1 MFDFI
6 LGYRDLIIEILGVLT
21 GLIYL
26 YYSVNEKIELW
37 IWGFLS
43 SGFTFLSFFL
53 ANLYSEAF
61 LQIYYLI
68 ISVYGW
74 YIWKFG
80 VSRDHTKKYLHIKR
94 VSTSEWKQLIAVFL
108 LLYGALLLLL
118 IYAPALLG
126 LGSSQLPYLDGFC
139 TAASIVGTWML
150 SRKHLENWIVWI
162 IVDALSVGITLY
174 KELYFYSFLFVIY
187 TIVAILGYMKWRDLS
202 YNRVDKDEK

>member
-1 MFDFI
+1 MFDFL
-6 LGYRDLIIEILGVLT
+6 LGYRDLIIEILGVIT

-43 SGFTFLSFFL
+43 SGFTFLSFL
-53 ANLYSEAF
+53 IANLYSEAF

-80 VSRDHTKKYLHIKR
+80 VTHNHAKEPLHIKR
-94 VSTSEWKQLIAVFL
+94 VSKTEWKGLILLFL
-108 LLYGALLLLL
+108 LLYGAILVLL
-118 IYAPALLG
+118 IYMPALLG
-126 LGSSQLPYLDGFC
+126 LSTSQLPYLDGFC

-162 IVDALSVGITLY
+162 FVDALSVGITMY

-187 TIVAILGYMKWRDLS
+187 TIVAILGYMKWRELS
-202 YNRVDKDEK
+202 NKLVDKDEK

>member
-1 MFDFI
+1 MFDYI
-6 LGYRDLIIEILGVLT
+6 LGYRDLIIEILGVIT

-43 SGFTFLSFFL
+43 SGFTFLSFLF

-68 ISVYGW
+68 ISIYGW

-80 VSRDHTKKYLHIKR
+80 VSLNHTKEYLHIKR
-94 VSTSEWKQLIAVFL
+94 VTRSEWRELVALFI
-108 LLYGALLLLL
+108 LLYSVLLLLL
-118 IYAPALLG
+118 IYAPVLLG
-126 LGSSQLPYLDGFC
+126 LSSSQLPYLDGFC
-139 TAASIVGTWML
+139 TAGSIIGTWML

-162 IVDALSVGITLY
+162 IVDALSVGITIY

-187 TIVAILGYMKWRDLS
+187 TIVAILGYRKWKVLS
-202 YNRVDKDEK
+202 TKRFDKNEK